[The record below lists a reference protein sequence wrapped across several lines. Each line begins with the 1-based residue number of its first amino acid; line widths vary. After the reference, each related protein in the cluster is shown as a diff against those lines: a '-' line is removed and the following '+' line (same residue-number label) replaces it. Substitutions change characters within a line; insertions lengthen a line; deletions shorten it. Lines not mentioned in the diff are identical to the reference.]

1 MLLIIKRDGR
11 KQKFD
16 LEKLK
21 ESIKKASIAI
31 KVELLDSEY
40 NEIVFKCREIIGEQE
55 IVEVEK
61 LQDTIEKALY
71 LCGHRKV
78 RESFKD
84 FRKERTNVRET
95 KSSIMRTI
103 QKISMQSDKGNAN
116 VGNNFGAKL
125 LSIASEASKWQNLA
139 TMPKH
144 LAKHHE
150 QGDYHLHDVD
160 SFDLTINCC
169 SHSLDPIKNG
179 FKATYGT
186 IRPAKRLQV
195 AAELACIFLE
205 SCQNHFFGGQSIDD
219 WDNDM
224 SYFVELSRQ
233 EIYEEYKELM
243 INETEECIREKV
255 EQKLEKVVQQ
265 SMQSVMYN
273 LSTMESRSGSQI
285 VFSSLNIG
293 LPKNKDA
300 ALICKYTLQEY
311 KKGLGNKEALIFPNI
326 AFAVKSGVN
335 RNPEDEYYYLF
346 KLACKVASTRL
357 NPTFLN
363 MDTSYN
369 LPLYN
374 NGIRVSTMG

>member
-1 MLLIIKRDGR
+1 MITVIKRDGR
-11 KQKFD
+11 KEK
-16 LEKLK
+16 LTSLKLK
-21 ESIKKASIAI
+21 ESIFRAANSIKA
-31 KVELLDSEY
+31 ELSSEEY
-40 NEIVFKCREIIGEQE
+40 IDILNKSKEIIGDST
-55 IVEVEK
+55 IINVEK
-61 LQDTIEKALY
+61 LQDSIEKALY
-71 LCGHRKV
+71 LCGHRKI
-78 RESFKD
+78 RESYKE
-84 FRKERTNVRET
+84 FRKERTSVRDT
-95 KSSIMRTI
+95 KSDVMNAIK
-103 QKISMQSDKGNAN
+103 KISMQSDKGNAN

-125 LSIASEASKWQNLA
+125 LSIASEANKWQNLA

-144 LAKHHE
+144 LAKLHE
-150 QGDYHLHDVD
+150 QGDYHIHDVD

-169 SHSLDPIKNG
+169 SHSLELLKTG
-179 FKATYGT
+179 FKTAYGT

-195 AAELACIFLE
+195 ATELACIFLE
-205 SCQNHFFGGQSIDD
+205 SSQNNFFGGQSIDD

-224 SYFVELSRQ
+224 SYFVDLSRQ
-233 EIYEEYKELM
+233 EIYKEYKELM
-243 INETEECIREKV
+243 IGQSEEDI
-255 EQKLEKVVQQ
+255 LEKTELKLNKLVQQ

-311 KKGLGNKEALIFPNI
+311 EKGLGNSEALIFPNI

-335 RNPEDEYYYLF
+335 RNPEDEYHYLY

-374 NGIRVSTMG
+374 NGVRVSTMG